1 MTIDEAKQLIVDH
14 GLRPLE
20 QRGFYSHFLRAID
33 DTQTYWSA
41 TVDIGRSGRV
51 NRRMLVRNIR
61 NLKRRND
68 LVILTESPP
77 CQCFAKRDK

>member
-33 DTQTYWSA
+33 DTRTYWSA
-41 TVDIGRSGRV
+41 TVDRSQEVAGSIVARWSGTFV
-51 NRRMLVRNIR
+51 TANVGMIW
-61 NLKRRND
+61 
-68 LVILTESPP
+68 SS
-77 CQCFAKRDK
+77 